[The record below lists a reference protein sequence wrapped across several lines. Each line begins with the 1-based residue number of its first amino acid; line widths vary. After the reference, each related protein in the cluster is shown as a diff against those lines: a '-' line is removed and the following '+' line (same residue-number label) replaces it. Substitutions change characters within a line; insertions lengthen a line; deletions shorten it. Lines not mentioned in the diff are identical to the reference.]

1 MFESERGR
9 NFKKCRVRIPIS
21 DEIANC
27 GQAIRDCV
35 FGNHFAVYANAFA
48 KGHEVRRREQTG
60 AITLCPQDR
69 IDHCANGTF
78 AIGPSH
84 MDDSG
89 AAKIDMKRSDE
100 PLDIFQPKFDPE
112 ALEAIEPSERF
123 FIRQGRSRHFP
134 PLRDHVHGA
143 TAK

>member
-1 MFESERGR
+1 
-9 NFKKCRVRIPIS
+9 
-21 DEIANC
+21 
-27 GQAIRDCV
+27 
-35 FGNHFAVYANAFA
+35 
-48 KGHEVRRREQTG
+48 
-60 AITLCPQDR
+60 
-69 IDHCANGTF
+69 
-78 AIGPSH
+78 

-112 ALEAIEPSERF
+112 ALKAVKPRERLF
-123 FIRQGRSRHFP
+123 VLGSRHFP